1 MRIAIVEPDEIL
13 SDLVSF
19 RLELLGHELITWT
32 TAAQMLSA
40 MPEAKVDL
48 LIVDT
53 LQTDMQ
59 GWEAIQK
66 VRKSFPVNELPILAL
81 SVDTDLS
88 LVEQAYK
95 AGANDYLITPFDP
108 AKLQEKTDTLLLRRR
123 NASVVR
129 AKA

>member
-13 SDLVSF
+13 ADLVSF
-19 RLELLGHELITWT
+19 RLELLGHELITWNS
-32 TAAQMLSA
+32 ASQMLAA
-40 MPEAKVDL
+40 MPEAMIDL

-53 LQTDMQ
+53 CQTDMQ

-66 VRKSFPVNELPILAL
+66 IRKAYPVNDLPILAL

-88 LVEQAYK
+88 LVEQSYK

-108 AKLQEKTDTLLLRRR
+108 AKLQEKIDALLIRR
-123 NASVVR
+123 NAS
-129 AKA
+129 AKKQKV

>member
-19 RLELLGHELITWT
+19 RLELLGHELLTWT
-32 TAAQMLSA
+32 TAAEMLA
-40 MPEAKVDL
+40 RMPQEMVDL

-53 LQTDMQ
+53 FQSDMQ

-66 VRKSFPVNELPILAL
+66 IRKSFSATDLPILAL
-81 SVDTDLS
+81 SIDTDLS

-108 AKLQEKTDTLLLRRR
+108 AKLQEKTDALLLQRR
-123 NASVVR
+123 NASVKKTRV
-129 AKA
+129 